1 MAGLLDGSEKVD
13 VDLFTLDIV
22 RDSLLAIGEEMFVA
36 LARTSMSPIIYEVL
50 DYASGLTDAKGNLL
64 TQGNGATG
72 FIGILTFMVKEIIR
86 KFGDTGRL
94 NPGDILILNDP
105 HNGGGTHLSD
115 VGLVMPIFHD
125 GKLVAFSANK
135 AHWTEVGGKDPGS
148 WTVDAT
154 EIFQEGLQFPC
165 VKLFDRGVPNEALVD
180 MIRANVRFPDA
191 SLGDMWA
198 QVASLKTGEKRFVEL
213 CDRYGQT
220 LVTAAI
226 ERLLDQGETVALK
239 ELAKLPKGVFEAEDW
254 IDDDGIGNG
263 PFKVKVRVTI
273 TDDKFSCD
281 FRGSHPQVPGPINAS
296 FSGLTSAVRIIF
308 LAVTNPS
315 QDVND
320 GVFRP
325 LEVIVDERSIFS
337 SERPAA
343 TSTYWETML
352 YAADLVWKAL
362 APVLPDRLTAG
373 HMLSVCG
380 YVLAGRR
387 PDTGENIIICEPST
401 GGWGAGDGKDGENAQ
416 FCVADGETFN
426 IPIEVTEAR
435 YGVRMTEYSLRTDGA
450 GAGEY
455 RGGCGAV
462 RGYKVLGDEH
472 YFTGTFGRHKFL
484 PWGLC
489 GGGDGSR
496 NEFQI
501 VRKDGS
507 IAGVFGKYARFPL
520 YEGDTVRLVTA
531 SGGGF
536 GNPLDRP
543 TEKVVRD
550 VKNEYI
556 TVDQARDDYGVL
568 IDKDTFRV
576 EGITEIR
583 RVHEEGRTG

>member
-1 MAGLLDGSEKVD
+1 MSVSVD
-13 VDLFTLDIV
+13 KKAAPNVDLFTLDIV

-50 DYASGLTDAKGNLL
+50 DYASGLTDSKGNLL
-64 TQGNGATG
+64 TQGNGVTG
-72 FIGILTFMVKEIIR
+72 FIGILTFMVKEVIR
-86 KFGDTGRL
+86 KFGDENKL
-94 NPGDILILNDP
+94 YPGDILILNDP

-115 VGLVMPIFHD
+115 VGLVMPIFHE

-154 EIFQEGLQFPC
+154 EIYQEGLQLPC
-165 VKLFDRGVPNEALVD
+165 VKLFEKGVLNEALVD

-191 SLGDMWA
+191 SIGDMWA
-198 QVASLKTGEKRFVEL
+198 QVASLKTGDKRFVEI
-213 CDRYGQT
+213 CDRYGAE

-226 ERLLDQGETVALK
+226 ERLLDQGEIIALK
-239 ELAKLPKGVFEAEDW
+239 ELAKLPKGVYEAEDW
-254 IDDDGIGNG
+254 IDDDGVGNG
-263 PFKVKVRVTI
+263 PFKVMVKVTI
-273 TDDKFSCD
+273 TDEKFICD
-281 FRGSHPQVPGPINAS
+281 FTGSHPQVPGPINAS
-296 FSGLTSAVRIIF
+296 YSGLTSAVRIIF

-325 LEVIVDERSIFS
+325 LEIIAEKRSIFN

-362 APVLPDRLTAG
+362 APVLPHRLTAG
-373 HMLSVCG
+373 HLLSVCG
-380 YVLAGRR
+380 YVLSGRR
-387 PDTGENIIICEPST
+387 PDTGEDIIICEPST
-401 GGWGAGDGKDGENAQ
+401 GGWGAGLGKDGENAQ

-435 YGVRMTEYSLRTDGA
+435 YGVRMSEYSLRTDGA
-450 GAGEY
+450 GKGEF

-462 RGYKVLGDEH
+462 RGYQVLGKDH
-472 YFTGTFGRHKFL
+472 FFTGTFGRHKFL
-484 PWGLC
+484 PWGLS
-489 GGGDGSR
+489 GGGSGSR

-501 VRKDGS
+501 VRKDGTV
-507 IAGVFGKYARFPL
+507 AGVYGKYARFPL

-531 SGGGF
+531 TGGGY
-536 GNPLDRP
+536 GNPLNRP
-543 TEKVVRD
+543 VEKVVRD
-550 VKNEYI
+550 VRNEYI
-556 TVDQARDDYGVL
+556 TVQQAKDDYGVI
-568 IDKDTFRV
+568 IDPLTFEV
-576 EGITEIR
+576 TGMTEAR
-583 RVHEEGRTG
+583 KKA

>member
-1 MAGLLDGSEKVD
+1 MNGIREKTTNGTVD
-13 VDLFTLDIV
+13 PFTLDIV

-72 FIGILTFMVKEIIR
+72 FIGILTFMVREVIG
-86 KFGDTGRL
+86 KFGDADKL
-94 NPGDILILNDP
+94 YPGDILILNDP
-105 HNGGGTHLSD
+105 HAGGGTHLSD
-115 VGLVMPIFHD
+115 VGLVMPIFH
-125 GKLVAFSANK
+125 GGELVAFSANK

-165 VKLFDRGVPNEALVD
+165 VKLFDRGVVNEAVVD
-180 MIRANVRFPDA
+180 IIRANVRFPEA

-198 QVASLKTGEKRFVEL
+198 QVASLKTGDKRFTEL
-213 CDRYGQT
+213 CGRYGT
-220 LVTAAI
+220 ELVMASI
-226 ERLLDQGETVALK
+226 DRLLDQGEIVSLK
-239 ELAKLPKGVFEAEDW
+239 ELARLPKGTFEAEDW

-263 PFKVKVRVTI
+263 PFKVKVKVTI
-273 TDDKFSCD
+273 TDDKFVCD

-296 FSGLTSAVRIIF
+296 YSGLVSAVRIIF

-325 LEVIVDERSIFS
+325 LDVIVDRGSIFS

-362 APVLPDRLTAG
+362 APLLPDRLTAG
-373 HMLSVCG
+373 HLLSVCG

-387 PDTGENIIICEPST
+387 PDTGENVIICAPST
-401 GGWGAGDGKDGENAQ
+401 GGWGAGRGKDGENAQ

-426 IPIEVTEAR
+426 IPIEVSEAR
-435 YGVRMTEYSLRTDGA
+435 YGVRMTEYSLRADGA

-455 RGGCGAV
+455 RGGSGAI
-462 RGYKVLGDEH
+462 RGYQVLGDKH
-472 YFTGTFGRHKFL
+472 FFTGTFGRHKFL
-484 PWGLC
+484 PWGLA
-489 GGGDGSR
+489 GGRDGSR
-496 NEFQI
+496 NEFRFI
-501 VRKDGS
+501 RRDGTA
-507 IAGVFGKYARFPL
+507 AGVFGKYTRFPMHA
-520 YEGDTVRLVTA
+520 GDTVRLITA
-531 SGGGF
+531 TGGGY
-536 GNPLDRP
+536 GDPLDRP
-543 TEKVVRD
+543 AEKVAQD

-556 TVDQARDDYGVL
+556 TIGQARDDYGVI
-568 IDKDTFRV
+568 IDPGTLAVVDSTDERKKR
-576 EGITEIR
+576 
-583 RVHEEGRTG
+583 GRAG